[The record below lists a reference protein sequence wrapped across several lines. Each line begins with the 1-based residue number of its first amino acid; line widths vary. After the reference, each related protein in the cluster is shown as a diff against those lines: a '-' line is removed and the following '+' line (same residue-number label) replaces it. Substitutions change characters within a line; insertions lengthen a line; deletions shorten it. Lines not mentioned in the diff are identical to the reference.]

1 MALKVTIKDKAAP
14 ALLELSREIRSKG
27 VLRNKDGK
35 ALIKE
40 IQNVIQNDW
49 NAQSWPEPYMGQGRL
64 QDSFS
69 AGPIL
74 KYSNSQT
81 IEVTSNSPYAAIH
94 NRPSTLVRPNGPWLA
109 IPLARAEAFFG
120 AGSLKKSLI
129 WNDRYHIKKAVITMK
144 PKGSSKGYLTIAA
157 ERFQDKQSTTIT
169 SRIRSI
175 WQKISGRFR

>member
-1 MALKVTIKDKAAP
+1 MALKVTIKDKASP
-14 ALLELSREIRSKG
+14 ALLELSRELSSRG
-27 VLRNKDGK
+27 VLRKKDGA
-35 ALIKE
+35 ALIRE

-49 NAQSWPEPYMGQGRL
+49 GAQSWPEPYMGQGRL

-81 IEVTSNSPYAAIH
+81 IDVTSNSPYAAIH
-94 NRPSTLVRPNGPWLA
+94 NRPETIVRPNGPWLA

-129 WNDRYHIKKAVITMK
+129 WNDRYHIRKANITMK
-144 PKGSSKGYLTIAA
+144 PKSSSKGYLTLAA
-157 ERFQDKQSTTIT
+157 ERFQDKQGATVV